1 MTEPENELTTVDDV
15 QRHKTTPN
23 RDLYFMTAVMA
34 TGFSTI
40 AAVLATMFSEN
51 SLLILMGFLPAMV
64 FFFASR
70 DYYGAAFPSL
80 NSICSSRGGEN
91 AE

>member
-1 MTEPENELTTVDDV
+1 MSQSNDDPTTVEEV
-15 QRHKTTPN
+15 QRRKATPN

-34 TGFSTI
+34 TGFSTV
-40 AAVLATMFSEN
+40 AAVLATMFSSN
-51 SLLILMGFLPAMV
+51 SLLTLLAFLPAMV

-70 DYYGAAFPSL
+70 DYYGAAFPSV
-80 NSICSSRGGEN
+80 SDIRSARGEQD